1 MMSPTRERDYVLR
14 GGDQGAERLRLLAS
28 VKWPT
33 TKLLLDRAGLRPG
46 MRCLDVGCGIGAVTL
61 HLAEAVQPAGRV
73 TGIDCDERCLELAR
87 SEAQRLGYDVEFRTG
102 RAGDLQDRSAYD
114 LVFGRFLL
122 THLHEPEPAL
132 RAMVHAAR
140 PGGVVVVEDIQ
151 FAGHFSYPACPAFE
165 RYVTL
170 YQEVVR
176 HKGSDPNIGPR
187 LPGMF
192 LDAGATDVEF
202 EVIQPSFRQGPGKQM
217 AAVTMEH
224 IREAVVETGLASN
237 EEING
242 LIQEMNAFVDD
253 PRTVLSLPR
262 IFQVWG
268 KKPQ

>member
-1 MMSPTRERDYVLR
+1 MSSAGGRDYVLR
-14 GGDQGAERLRLLAS
+14 GGDQAAERLRLLAS

-33 TKLLLDRAGLRPG
+33 TKTLLDRAGLRPG
-46 MRCLDVGCGIGAVTL
+46 MRCLDVGCGIGTVTL
-61 HLAEAVQPAGRV
+61 HLAEAVQPTGHV
-73 TGIDCDERCLELAR
+73 TAIDFDERCLGLAR

-102 RAGDLQDRSAYD
+102 SAGDLQDRSAYD

-122 THLHEPEPAL
+122 THLREPEPAL

-151 FAGHFSYPACPAFE
+151 FAGHFAYPACPAFE

-176 HKGSDPNIGPR
+176 HKGGDPNIGPR

-192 LDAGATDVEF
+192 LAAGVTDVEF

-224 IREAVVETGLASN
+224 IREAVVETGLATD
-237 EEING
+237 EGIDDVIE
-242 LIQEMNAFVDD
+242 EMNAFSDD

-268 KKPQ
+268 KRPT